1 MRVFYIFN
9 IRKEFKY
16 LYQNHPLTLYQV
28 LRKIYQLK
36 KEDLVYGKSLF
47 QQLIQPLNKLK
58 IDNTLFI
65 KLHQQMPYSKKKD
78 IHYINNLYK
87 NEVSRLE
94 VKITHIRLEMESD
107 TTSFI
112 SILNEL
118 NLNLFVCDFEHFEY
132 FFIDD
137 CKKSCIST

>member
-9 IRKEFKY
+9 IKEELKY
-16 LYQNHPLTLYQV
+16 LYQNHTLTLYQT
-28 LRKIYQLK
+28 LKKIYQLEK
-36 KEDLVYGKSLF
+36 SDLVYGKSLF

-58 IDNTLFI
+58 IDNSLFI

-94 VKITHIRLEMESD
+94 VKVTHIRLEMDND

-132 FFIDD
+132 FFIDEG
-137 CKKSCIST
+137 KKSCIST